1 MRRRNSGEPNPWL
14 ACAAV
19 AVLIPLMFAST
30 VLAASSPAAPH
41 AVKAAPSPLVGMIGT
56 TGILQL
62 GAPSFEHLDA
72 RQKLLAYWLSQAA
85 IAIDPI
91 IYDELSP
98 YGTEAKRLLDGIAAH
113 RGAEPTRLRGRLLDY
128 IQLFWINHGNYNSET
143 ALKFLP
149 NFTPAE
155 LREATETA
163 RRAGAW
169 AGSREAMSKMLT
181 DLQRPLFDASYAPR
195 GITKNPPAG
204 QDILTASAN
213 NFYPGVA
220 LTDLA
225 NFHEAHPLNSQV
237 TLENGKL
244 VERVYRAGTPDGK
257 IPPGLYAR
265 ELGQA
270 ITFLQ
275 HAQEEAEPAQQRV
288 LTDLIRYYQSGDPA
302 DWHQFGV
309 DWVQNNPPVDFA
321 NGFIEVYRDAR
332 GEKGTSQSFVAIT
345 DAEVTHAMKTLAAN
359 AGYFEQHDPWD
370 AAFKNPNPKPPVA
383 KAVEAVIETGDFG
396 VGTIGD
402 NLPNEQDIHAKYGSK
417 SFIFTGSIRALSDAL
432 GTRAAAEFS
441 YTPEELERAE
451 KYQTQASV
459 MMTAMHEV
467 IGHGSGQLGPK
478 VQGHEPAEFL
488 KQYYSTLE
496 ETRAD
501 LVALWSFF
509 DPKLI
514 ELGLIPNEEV
524 AKAAYDNEA
533 RSALFQLREV
543 PKGDTIEEDHRRGT
557 QLIVNYV
564 RAKTGGFEPRE
575 RDGKVYMVV
584 TDYQKARQGVGMLLA
599 ELMRIKAEGDFDAI
613 QNLVNTYGVHF
624 NLAWRDQ
631 VLQRVASLRL
641 PSYWGGVNPD
651 LKLHKGTVILTYPR
665 DLVKQRLEYAA
676 IAAQAK

>member
-1 MRRRNSGEPNPWL
+1 MGHQLPGNRSAWIS
-14 ACAAV
+14 AAV
-19 AVLIPLMFAST
+19 LFACLWGGLPA
-30 VLAASSPAAPH
+30 LAARVTPVPAPH
-41 AVKAAPSPLVGMIGT
+41 RPPSKPSALVGMIGT

-62 GAPSFEHLDA
+62 EAPSFVRLDP

-98 YGTEAKRLLDGIAAH
+98 YGSEAKSLLDGIAAQ
-113 RGAEPTRLRGRLLDY
+113 RAAVPARLRGRVMDFV
-128 IQLFWINHGNYNSET
+128 QLFWINHGNYNAET

-149 NFTPAE
+149 EFTPAE
-155 LREATETA
+155 LRTAAEAA

-169 AGSREAMSKMLT
+169 AHSRATMDRLLA
-181 DLQRPLFDASYAPR
+181 DLQRPLFDADYAPR
-195 GITKNPPAG
+195 AITKNPPAG

-213 NFYPGVA
+213 NFYPGVPLAA
-220 LTDLA
+220 LKD
-225 NFHEAHPLNSQV
+225 FHETHPLNSQV
-237 TLENGKL
+237 VLEHGQP

-270 ITFLQ
+270 VNFLQ
-275 HAQEEAEPAQQRV
+275 HAQQFAAPDQQRV
-288 LTDLIRYYQSGDPA
+288 LTDLIHFYQSGEAA

-332 GEKGTSQSFVAIT
+332 GEKGTSQSFVTIT
-345 DAEVTHAMKTLAAN
+345 DAEVTHAMQTLAGN

-383 KAVEAVIETGDFG
+383 KAVEAVVETGDFG

-402 NLPNEQDIHAKYGSK
+402 NLPNEQDIHARYGSK
-417 SFIFTGSIRALSDAL
+417 SFIFTGSIRALGDAL

-441 YTPEELERAE
+441 YSPEELARAE

-467 IGHGSGQLGPK
+467 IGHGSGRLGPK
-478 VQGHEPAEFL
+478 VEGHEPAEFL

-514 ELGLIPNEEV
+514 QLGLIPNQEV
-524 AKAAYDNEA
+524 AKEAYDNEA

-564 RAKTGGFEPRE
+564 HAKTGGFAPRE

-599 ELMRIKAEGDFDAI
+599 ELMRIKAEGDFNAI
-613 QNLVNTYGVHF
+613 QDLVNTYGVHF

-631 VLQRVASLRL
+631 VLQRVATLHL

-651 LKLHKGTVILTYPR
+651 LRLAKGGVTITYPR

-676 IAAQAK
+676 LAAQAK